1 MIKDTYPMFVTEW
14 EFEALPTVGAPPA
27 AEESKPIALPAPH
40 TWGGRPLMDVLKDR
54 HSCREFSSL
63 PLSDQLLSDLI
74 WCAFGIN
81 RPALQGRTAP
91 SAQNWQEI
99 AIYVARHD
107 GLFVFEPM
115 AHALMRLSKV
125 DIRAQTGLQEY
136 AAIAPVDL
144 VYVADFSR
152 AGNATEE
159 ERRLYSVA
167 DTGFIAQ
174 NVYLFCASQ
183 GLGTCVRGAI
193 DRQLLASAMRLRPSQ
208 RIILAQSVGHPT
220 NPH

>member
-1 MIKDTYPMFVTEW
+1 
-14 EFEALPTVGAPPA
+14 
-27 AEESKPIALPAPH
+27 
-40 TWGGRPLMDVLKDR
+40 MDVLKDR

-63 PLSDQLLSDLI
+63 PLSEQMLSDMI

-81 RPALQGRTAP
+81 RPPMQGRTAP

-99 AIYVARHD
+99 AIYVAKHD
-107 GLFVFEPM
+107 GLFVFEPS
-115 AHALMRLSKV
+115 AHALTRVSKI
-125 DIRAQTGLQEY
+125 DIRPLTGLQAY

-144 VYVADFSR
+144 IYVADFAR

-183 GLGTCVRGAI
+183 GLATVVRGAI
-193 DRQLLASAMRLRPSQ
+193 DRQLLASAMRLRPNQ
-208 RIILAQSVGHPT
+208 RIILAQSVGYPTHP
-220 NPH
+220 H